1 MAGRQSGAT
10 MMGLKLPWDR
20 IKAVQVAEDK
30 VMQWK
35 LDAEALEQKQANYK
49 AQVQALTA
57 MQSATNHLSGLGNNA
72 LRVGPAG
79 KAMGSALQNPGQA
92 QQQYYQSI
100 NSQMHRRRIPSAPDG
115 RMLIGL
121 VGHSGVGKSTV
132 AHHLR
137 ANWEFQV
144 SAFAEPIKT
153 MLSSLAT
160 VPDIRDKDAEIIPG
174 VTLREAMEATGNA
187 LRGLDKDFLVH
198 HWKQTHCHMPSV
210 TPGTVAPFMVIDDVR
225 FSAEAAMIRK
235 MGGKLIRV
243 INPSVD
249 FGKIAAKEELNPCEI
264 EIGDIEYDAAVYNK
278 GSREDL
284 VAAVDKVLEGW
295 GMNVEDAVPTPG
307 AYAPDTSGVLSQQP
321 YQYQALPTTGS
332 GHTFTGMVTVGGVP
346 LPTITGLG
354 QSNWRQRPDGQWE
367 QY

>member
-1 MAGRQSGAT
+1 
-10 MMGLKLPWDR
+10 MGLKLPWDR
-20 IKAVQVAEDK
+20 IKADNAAEDHARH
-30 VMQWK
+30 MQ
-35 LDAEALEQKQANYK
+35 LHIQDAREAVLKKAAALQA
-49 AQVQALTA
+49 T
-57 MQSATNHLSGLGNNA
+57 SHITGGSGGSSLGSI
-72 LRVGPAG
+72 L
-79 KAMGSALQNPGQA
+79 GSALQNQAQA
-92 QQQYYQSI
+92 QQQYQSI
-100 NSQMHRRRIPSAPDG
+100 MSQIRTRRTPSAPDG

-144 SAFAEPIKT
+144 SAFAEPIKS

-198 HWKQTHCHMPSV
+198 HWKQTHCHMPSA

-225 FSAEAAMIRK
+225 FEAEARMIRK

-264 EIGDIEYDAAVYNK
+264 EIGDIEYDAAIYNK

-284 VAAVDKVLEGW
+284 VASVDKVLEGW
-295 GMNVEDAVPTPG
+295 GLSIAEYDVNRDEYTDQGVIAQQLYVAAPPPGSVPGFGITAAHG
-307 AYAPDTSGVLSQQP
+307 GKG
-321 YQYQALPTTGS
+321 TT
-332 GHTFTGMVTVGGVP
+332 TIGG
-346 LPTITGLG
+346 
-354 QSNWRQRPDGQWE
+354 QNWRQNAAGQWE
-367 QY
+367 TY